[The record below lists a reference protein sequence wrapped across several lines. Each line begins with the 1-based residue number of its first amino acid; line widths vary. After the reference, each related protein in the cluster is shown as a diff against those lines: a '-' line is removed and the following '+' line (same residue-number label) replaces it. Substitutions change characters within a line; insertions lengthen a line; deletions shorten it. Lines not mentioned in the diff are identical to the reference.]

1 MQPRGVFLLQSDSQ
15 IAQLLLAS
23 LSGPFDPVEIV
34 RNVRGL
40 REALRRSAPGV
51 AIVDVESISLPDLGA
66 LARDFPTISFVCNH
80 RSPDERLWVETMNAG
95 AADCC
100 PSDDVAAI
108 LHAVISSAS
117 IRSAAA

>member
-15 IAQLLLAS
+15 IAQLLLVS

-34 RNVRGL
+34 RNVREL

-51 AIVDVESISLPDLGA
+51 AIVDVESISLADLGA
-66 LARDFPTISFVCNH
+66 LVRDFPTISFVCNH